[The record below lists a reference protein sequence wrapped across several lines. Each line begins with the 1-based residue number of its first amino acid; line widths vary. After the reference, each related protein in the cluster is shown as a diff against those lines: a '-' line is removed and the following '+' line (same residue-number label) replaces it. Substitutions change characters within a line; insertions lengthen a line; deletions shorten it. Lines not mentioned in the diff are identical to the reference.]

1 MNSDPSSPVPS
12 DWRQRRQAAREAC
25 EAVASHPDDAE
36 LLAIAAIFA
45 SDPKWEVRK
54 VVAEALALFPEGV
67 AKDMSAL
74 MAGETHHMVE
84 AAIRR
89 SLTRRQIGGAPTP
102 GHEGLLQDEYEK
114 IRSRHGQ
121 DAADAAKEMADKSTA
136 LHLRAAVHDIRNII
150 TALNPSAELA
160 ADPKHKRNVNR
171 IIKARGYLKRMLDM
185 MDKYS
190 APLSVKKST
199 EPIRD
204 VIEESLAA
212 ARGLIREEGFDPTRV
227 EVEIG
232 IPEHVSFSVAR
243 LEIVMTFTNLIK
255 NAIES
260 HGRKDGKILAGKV
273 EIGGTVLDG
282 FIRIHIRDFGKGLS
296 QADLDGLLNFIP
308 GKTSKPGGSGYGL
321 PLCNRY
327 ISAHGGNLAM
337 ESREDHG
344 TTATVSLPL
353 SVESFPP
360 A

>member
-1 MNSDPSSPVPS
+1 MKSDPSSPTPI

-25 EAVASHPDDAE
+25 EAVAADPEDGE
-36 LLAIAAIFA
+36 LLAIASKFA

-54 VVAEALALFPEGV
+54 VVAEALIMFPEGV

-74 MAGETHHMVE
+74 MVGETHHMVE

-89 SLTRRQIGGAPTP
+89 SLSRRQLGSAPTK
-102 GHEGLLQDEYEK
+102 GHEGLLQDEYDK
-114 IRSRHGQ
+114 IRIRYGQ
-121 DAADAAKEMADKSTA
+121 EAADAAKEMAEKSTS

-150 TALNPSAELA
+150 TALNPSKELA
-160 ADPKHKRNVNR
+160 TDPKHSRNVKR
-171 IIKARGYLKRMLDM
+171 IIKGRSYLKRMLDM

-190 APLSVKKST
+190 APLAVKKSI
-199 EPIRD
+199 EPIREI
-204 VIEESLAA
+204 IEESLTA
-212 ARGLIREEGFDPTRV
+212 ARGLIRDEGFDPSKV
-227 EVEIG
+227 EVLIL
-232 IPEHVSFSVAR
+232 IAEHTVFSVAR

-255 NAIES
+255 NAIEA

-273 EIGGTVLDG
+273 EISGTVLDG
-282 FIRIHIRDFGKGLS
+282 FVRIHIRDLGNGLS

-327 ISAHGGNLAM
+327 ISAHDGNLAM
-337 ESREDHG
+337 ESREGQG

-353 SVESFPP
+353 SAESQPP

>member
-25 EAVASHPDDAE
+25 EAVASHPEDRE
-36 LLAIAAIFA
+36 SLAIAAIFA

-89 SLTRRQIGGAPTP
+89 SLTRRQFGGAPTP

-121 DAADAAKEMADKSTA
+121 EAADAAKEMADKSTA

-150 TALNPSAELA
+150 TALNPSDELA

-190 APLSVKKST
+190 SPLSVKKST
-199 EPIRD
+199 ESIRD

-212 ARGLIREEGFDPTRV
+212 ARELLRDDGFDPSNV
-227 EVEIG
+227 EVLIG
-232 IPEHVSFSVAR
+232 IPEGVTFSVAR
-243 LEIVMTFTNLIK
+243 MEIVLAFTNLIK

-260 HGRKDGKILAGKV
+260 HGRKPKKIQDGKV
-273 EIGGTVLDG
+273 EIGGTVADG
-282 FIRIHIRDFGKGLS
+282 FIRIYIRDFGQGLS

-308 GKTSKPGGSGYGL
+308 RKSSKPGGSGYGL

-327 ISAHGGNLAM
+327 ITAHGGNLAM
-337 ESREDHG
+337 DSREDHG

-353 SVESFPP
+353 SVESLSP

>member
-1 MNSDPSSPVPS
+1 MNSDPSSPVPT
-12 DWRQRRQAAREAC
+12 DWRPRRQAAREAC
-25 EAVASHPDDAE
+25 EAVASRPDDRE
-36 LLAIAAIFA
+36 LLAIAAEFA

-54 VVAEALALFPEGV
+54 VVADALALFPEGV

-89 SLTRRQIGGAPTP
+89 SLTRRQFGGVPTP
-102 GHEGLLQDEYEK
+102 GHEGLLHDEYEK

-121 DAADAAKEMADKSTA
+121 EAADAAREMAEKSTA

-150 TALNPSAELA
+150 TALNPSDELA

-199 EPIRD
+199 EDIRD
-204 VIEESLAA
+204 VLEESLAA
-212 ARGLIREEGFDPTRV
+212 AHGLIRDEGYDPSKV
-227 EVEIG
+227 EVLIEIPG
-232 IPEHVSFSVAR
+232 GVLFSVAR
-243 LEIVMTFTNLIK
+243 LEIVMAFTNLIK
-255 NAIES
+255 NAIEA
-260 HGRKDGKILAGKV
+260 HGRKDGKIHEGKV
-273 EIGGTVLDG
+273 KIRGTVHDG
-282 FIRIHIRDFGKGLS
+282 FIRIHIRDFGLGLS
-296 QADLDGLLNFIP
+296 QADLDGLLNFLP
-308 GKTSKPGGSGYGL
+308 GKTSKRGGSGYGL

-337 ESREDHG
+337 DSREDQG

-353 SVESFPP
+353 SVEPLPP